1 MSQDISVDPV
11 KYAESV
17 VSWCGRDID
26 RSIAAVKL
34 LDKGRIDQ
42 FFKLAVVHELEK
54 LRV

>member
-17 VSWCGRDID
+17 LSWCGRDIA
-26 RSIAAVKL
+26 RSIAAGKVTDI
-34 LDKGRIDQ
+34 DK

-54 LRV
+54 RRV

>member
-1 MSQDISVDPV
+1 MSQDISTDPV

-17 VSWCGRDID
+17 LSWCGRDIE

-34 LDKGRIDQ
+34 VDMDK

>member
-1 MSQDISVDPV
+1 MSQDISTDPV

-17 VSWCGRDID
+17 LSLCGRDID
-26 RSIAAVKL
+26 RSIAAVKVTA
-34 LDKGRIDQ
+34 IDQ